1 MNNYDKTFTYDE
13 RPGFEAYNAVNMQ
26 YPNMPVMPN
35 MMMPNMMMPNTG
47 FNNNSNMSNSYNN
60 LENRVSNLEKSVQDL
75 ENKIKRLEGN
85 IYPTAVDYTSMSSDY
100 INSSYQNSMNIM

>member
-1 MNNYDKTFTYDE
+1 MNNYDKAFVYDE

-26 YPNMPVMPN
+26 YPNMPIMPN
-35 MMMPNMMMPNTG
+35 MMMPNMG
-47 FNNNSNMSNSYNN
+47 FNNNSNMNNSYNN
-60 LENRVSNLEKSVQDL
+60 LENRVSNLEKNVKDL